1 MTPLRSPAVLGRRSI
16 ATATA
21 ALAVSLLVVGATAC
35 GGDDDDDSGASG
47 ETPAET
53 TSGGEP
59 IGPADEGIEGVE
71 AFEIASNAHTPA
83 DLVYDPR
90 PPAGG
95 EHNATPATCGFY
107 ESDPPADQY
116 LVHSIE
122 HGAIWI
128 AYDPGLD
135 DAAKSALRDLVES
148 EPKVAATPYEGLQS
162 PLVVTA
168 WARQLQLDS
177 VDDPRLGQFID
188 QYRAGGQSPEPDAPC
203 MGIGEPAVPAPT
215 G

>member
-1 MTPLRSPAVLGRRSI
+1 VSRRRS
-16 ATATA
+16 TA
-21 ALAVSLLVVGATAC
+21 ALLGPAVAVTLLLAGVTAC
-35 GGDDDDDSGASG
+35 GDDDSGGSG
-47 ETPAET
+47 EGSGAET

-71 AFEIASNAHTPA
+71 AFEIASTEHTTA

-95 EHNATPATCGFY
+95 EHNPTPATCGFY
-107 ESDPPADQY
+107 ETDPPPDQHI
-116 LVHSIE
+116 VHSLE
-122 HGAIWI
+122 HGAVWV
-128 AYDPGLD
+128 AYDPGID
-135 DAAKSALRDLVES
+135 DAEKATLRQLVETQ
-148 EPKVAATPYEGLQS
+148 PKTMATPYDDLES

-177 VDDPRLGQFID
+177 ADDPRLVQFVE
-188 QYRAGGQSPEPDAPC
+188 QYRAAGQSPEPDAAC
-203 MGIGEPAVPAPT
+203 AGFGVPAVLAPV

>member
-1 MTPLRSPAVLGRRSI
+1 VTPLRSRAVLRRRST

-21 ALAVSLLVVGATAC
+21 ALAISLLVIGATAC
-35 GGDDDDDSGASG
+35 GGDDDDDSGSSG
-47 ETPAET
+47 ETPVE
-53 TSGGEP
+53 TSGGQP

-71 AFEIASNAHTPA
+71 AFEIASNAHTTA
-83 DLVYDPR
+83 ELVYEPR

-95 EHNATPATCGFY
+95 EHNPTPATCGFY

-122 HGAIWI
+122 HGAVWI

-135 DAAKSALRDLVES
+135 DAVKSALRDLVAS

-168 WARQLQLDS
+168 WARQLQLDT
-177 VDDPRLGQFID
+177 VDDPRLEQFID
-188 QYRAGGQSPEPDAPC
+188 QYRAGGESPEPDALC
-203 MGIGEPAVPAPT
+203 AGEGTPAVPAPT